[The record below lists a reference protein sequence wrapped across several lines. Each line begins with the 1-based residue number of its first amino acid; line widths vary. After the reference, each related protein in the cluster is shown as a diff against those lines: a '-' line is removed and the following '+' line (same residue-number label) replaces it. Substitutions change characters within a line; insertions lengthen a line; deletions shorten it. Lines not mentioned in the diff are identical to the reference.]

1 MKRNAKENE
10 TKKWLWIK
18 NFDLDI
24 KLCRRIVLCR
34 FDEVESNDENIWYCQ
49 IEKEYYVLVI
59 LLVIARSRVAYKCF
73 RHFII
78 FIFLVF
84 FLLSVVRELLAVR
97 FINLVFIL
105 LRCVALLVLHSAE
118 QQHYVH

>member
-10 TKKWLWIK
+10 IKEKKMWIK

-78 FIFLVF
+78 FIFFLVF
-84 FLLSVVRELLAVR
+84 LLLCRSRTTGR
-97 FINLVFIL
+97 SF
-105 LRCVALLVLHSAE
+105 H
-118 QQHYVH
+118 